1 MMETLINQMEQVWIT
16 CPRCSVNYKESI
28 VTGDPYNEIS
38 LCAICNSLCE
48 KCEDNPKI
56 INNNLCTHC
65 YSYKCSISKSSQNID
80 NNIKISKVGD
90 DVNEDSIDESYI
102 EYISNKE
109 NNVDAIKK
117 YNYKVC
123 KLVDKH
129 CNKHPV
135 DSVDAPINGTL
146 NNKSIEIILEG
157 LGDLVSKNSIIL
169 DLGSGNGKTAAKFS
183 SILNAVTVGI
193 EYDKLRYECSMVNLQ
208 SILKH
213 FDISVTFINGNIES
227 YFKSFNGYDI
237 VYMFDTAFIPSTI
250 QKIKEALNKSSSVK
264 AIICNS
270 KLDDL
275 GFDVSLFKSLG
286 ALTAGNTNR
295 NFYIYTSNIYDSNYI
310 MDDINKLDIQRASNK
325 EIRVEEINTVS
336 EEFLNKSRNVMLL
349 EKKDAN
355 ELYLLLQKS
364 PVTINGEEFIKAD
377 QVVGATDKQSSYNLF
392 NRQNLTLMNKFEY
405 KAISWNAKYLAF
417 KTPSYDGIGELL
429 ISIIHYTVG
438 PRYEAVVYNIR
449 SKIFRKISV
458 KSLFESNLQFN
469 YKLKLPNNINF
480 EDIITNYRKDYPYEQ
495 LSMSEDLEESN
506 QISPNLDITRKRKPN
521 QLFTQEVQINKRTY
535 RKTSVSKPQTTLKVP
550 TIAKTQTVTKL
561 QTYDTKTNA
570 QLTQLQE
577 ELSKLE
583 IANFLKE
590 RSLKLNNRQ
599 IRKLGTLI
607 T

>member
-1 MMETLINQMEQVWIT
+1 M
-16 CPRCSVNYKESI
+16 
-28 VTGDPYNEIS
+28 
-38 LCAICNSLCE
+38 
-48 KCEDNPKI
+48 
-56 INNNLCTHC
+56 
-65 YSYKCSISKSSQNID
+65 
-80 NNIKISKVGD
+80 
-90 DVNEDSIDESYI
+90 
-102 EYISNKE
+102 
-109 NNVDAIKK
+109 
-117 YNYKVC
+117 
-123 KLVDKH
+123 VDKH

-146 NNKSIEIILEG
+146 NNKSIEVILEG

-183 SILNAVTVGI
+183 SILDAVTVGI

-213 FDISVTFINGNIES
+213 FDVSVTFINGNIES

-250 QKIKEALNKSSSVK
+250 QKIKEVLNKSSSVK

-310 MDDINKLDIQRASNK
+310 MDDINKLDFERASNK
-325 EIRVEEINTVS
+325 DIRVEEINTVS
-336 EEFLNKSRNVMLL
+336 EEFLNKSRNIKL

-364 PVTINGEEFIKAD
+364 PVTINGEEFVKAD

-438 PRYEAVVYNIR
+438 PRYEAIIYNIR
-449 SKIFRKISV
+449 SEIFRKISV

-480 EDIITNYRKDYPYEQ
+480 EDIITNYRKDYPIEQ

-506 QISPNLDITRKRKPN
+506 QISPDLDITRKRKPN
-521 QLFTQEVQINKRTY
+521 QLFTQEVQINKRIY

-550 TIAKTQTVTKL
+550 TIAKTQTILQNLRLKL
-561 QTYDTKTNA
+561 RQT
-570 QLTQLQE
+570 
-577 ELSKLE
+577 LSLRNYRNSFLNLRK
-583 IANFLKE
+583 ITNFLKE

-599 IRKLGTLI
+599 IRKLRTLI

>member
-1 MMETLINQMEQVWIT
+1 METLINQMEQVWIT

-28 VTGDPYNEIS
+28 VTGDSYNEIS
-38 LCAICNSLCE
+38 LCAICLCE

-65 YSYKCSISKSSQNID
+65 YSYKCNISKSSQNID

-90 DVNEDSIDESYI
+90 DVDSIDENYI
-102 EYISNKE
+102 EYISNNE
-109 NNVDAIKK
+109 INIDAIKK

-146 NNKSIEIILEG
+146 NNKSIEVILEG

-183 SILNAVTVGI
+183 SILDAVTVGI

-250 QKIKEALNKSSSVK
+250 QKIKEVLNKSSSVK

-336 EEFLNKSRNVMLL
+336 EEFLNKSRNIKL

-438 PRYEAVVYNIR
+438 PRYEAIIYNIR
-449 SKIFRKISV
+449 SEIFRKISV

-480 EDIITNYRKDYPYEQ
+480 EDIITNYRKDYPIEQ

-506 QISPNLDITRKRKPN
+506 QISPDLDITRKRKPN
-521 QLFTQEVQINKRTY
+521 QLFTQEVQINKRIY

-550 TIAKTQTVTKL
+550 TIAKTQTILQNLRLKL
-561 QTYDTKTNA
+561 RQT
-570 QLTQLQE
+570 
-577 ELSKLE
+577 LSLRNYRNSFLNLRK
-583 IANFLKE
+583 ITNFLRE
-590 RSLKLNNRQ
+590 RSLKLNNCR
-599 IRKLGTLI
+599 IRKLRTLI